1 MGNQNNNGNLT
12 PEQKVEAHIKSLK
25 ALGVDVSEL
34 QKKADEVDAL
44 KAENE
49 QLLQDKQHAEE
60 QAAGYKALAEKA
72 GKSVSDSVEGKKV
85 VIKDNEEIESDEFP
99 PLAEIEKIKDEYLK
113 NAEEIF
119 VLLQTKDENRF
130 DKIQAIINAEN
141 EYGRIQAKLVCFHN
155 IYEEILS
162 TYNSEKNNEGFEIT
176 KLKSNFL
183 ERIET
188 DFTEYLKFRNQKTRT
203 SEIEDVYYHL
213 YKSVSSFRA
222 EKEERKIYE
231 EARRS
236 YEESIA

>member
-72 GKSVSDSVEGKKV
+72 GKTVSDSVEEKKEAV
-85 VIKDNEEIESDEFP
+85 KDNEEIESDEFP

-119 VLLQTKDENRF
+119 VLLQTKDEDRF
-130 DKIQAIINAEN
+130 DKIQAIINVEN
-141 EYGRIQAKLVCFHN
+141 GYGRIQAKLVCFHN

-162 TYNSEKNNEGFEIT
+162 TYNSEKNKEGFEIT

-236 YEESIA
+236 YEERTA